1 MKFNMCLQPL
11 RLAQVFP
18 ALNAGFPII
27 WGHCKQIEHG
37 LRIGDRDFP
46 CNRSALQKGESRI
59 LRLLIG
65 VLIRMFIQNLFQS
78 IEMPFPR
85 HRQNQVA
92 ARFDHACQLFGDNRS
107 EDIHH
112 QIGRSIRK
120 RNPEAAS
127 HRKRDLPVPLCRS
140 AHRAFGYIKPKHP
153 RPFPERQRQPAGVIA
168 FSASCVQHNWRPVFP
183 KILQRQ
189 PVQLIAKGLI

>member
-1 MKFNMCLQPL
+1 MIAAGIIDRIYTAGISTKL
-11 RLAQVFP
+11 RNLIFRFKTNKSKNGAKKIACNFST
-18 ALNAGFPII
+18 NAM
-27 WGHCKQIEHG
+27 E
-37 LRIGDRDFP
+37 
-46 CNRSALQKGESRI
+46 NAST
-59 LRLLIG
+59 
-65 VLIRMFIQNLFQS
+65 
-78 IEMPFPR
+78 
-85 HRQNQVA
+85 